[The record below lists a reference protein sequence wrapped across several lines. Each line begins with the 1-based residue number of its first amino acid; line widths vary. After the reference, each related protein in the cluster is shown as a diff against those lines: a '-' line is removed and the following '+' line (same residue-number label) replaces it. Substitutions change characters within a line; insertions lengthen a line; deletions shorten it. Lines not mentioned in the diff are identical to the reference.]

1 MFHMKS
7 YGSTHVEHVHHMSHM
22 SPKVPIN
29 PFTTFGVRHLGADD
43 RGGHRLVSL
52 QPRLLLGLA
61 RRLRADG

>member
-1 MFHMKS
+1 MWNMFI
-7 YGSTHVEHVHHMSHM
+7 T

-29 PFTTFGVRHLGADD
+29 PFTTFGVRPHLGADD

-61 RRLRADG
+61 RPLRADGCD